1 MGEINFPY
9 NISEVNP
16 FREVIQLFVERKMN
30 VYNKIKVSSNRTGE
44 YEKKIFGQLIYDT
57 PDVKNN
63 ETR

>member
-1 MGEINFPY
+1 
-9 NISEVNP
+9 
-16 FREVIQLFVERKMN
+16 MN